1 MESPLKGRPKSFVQI
16 FIIKWLRTAT
26 RRQGNRATASDATNE
41 RWEEAPRWR
50 LGWNFCGTCS
60 GYLWTL
66 SNLLNPRQQNNLWPP
81 KSANNATS
89 QRGWR
94 GGAGEWGEGAL
105 GWWRHL
111 LLAKGRTGSNRPL
124 SGRVSFC
131 GIAARKWFMTKPR
144 AGRLPQQRHHR
155 GMWGNPTQGGGGQVD
170 RCPDR
175 VAFVA

>member
-1 MESPLKGRPKSFVQI
+1 MAADSDK
-16 FIIKWLRTAT
+16 AT
-26 RRQGNRATASDATNE
+26 RQQGDRATSGATNE
-41 RWEEAPRWR
+41 RWEAATRQR
-50 LGWNFCGTCS
+50 LAWNFCGTCS

-89 QRGWR
+89 QRGVQVVCVGD
-94 GGAGEWGEGAL
+94 GGRKRVDV

-111 LLAKGRTGSNRPL
+111 LLAKGRTGSNRRDPRCPGVCHSAATRHENDL
-124 SGRVSFC
+124 WQSRAPDACPS
-131 GIAARKWFMTKPR
+131 IAIN
-144 AGRLPQQRHHR
+144 AGQPNL
-155 GMWGNPTQGGGGQVD
+155 TGGGGKGQLD